1 MNSLPVAKGWLR
13 RGVKALVSFT
23 WPVLLTIVLAVIFM
37 TAIAHFFG
45 DVEQF
50 REWQKAHYNYMLA
63 WRLSLYAA
71 IGVGWY
77 RLRRTLKQRASDT
90 NLFPSGLRRCEVMA
104 IFVILLF
111 ELRRAATVA
120 GVDLP

>member
-1 MNSLPVAKGWLR
+1 MSSSPVAKGWLR
-13 RGVKALVSFT
+13 RGAKALVSFT
-23 WPVLLTIVLAVIFM
+23 WPVVLTIVLAVIFI

-45 DVEQF
+45 DIEQF

-71 IGVGWY
+71 IGLGWY

-90 NLFPSGLRRCEVMA
+90 
-104 IFVILLF
+104 
-111 ELRRAATVA
+111 
-120 GVDLP
+120 

>member
-1 MNSLPVAKGWLR
+1 MSSLPVAKEWLR
-13 RGVKALVSFT
+13 RGAKALVSFT
-23 WPVLLTIVLAVIFM
+23 WPVLLTIVLTVIFM
-37 TAIAHFFG
+37 TAIVHFFG

-71 IGVGWY
+71 IGLGWY
-77 RLRRTLKQRASDT
+77 RLRRTLKQRASDK

-120 GVDLP
+120 GVSLP

>member
-1 MNSLPVAKGWLR
+1 MIMSSLPVAKGWLR
-13 RGVKALVSFT
+13 RGAKALVSFT

-37 TAIAHFFG
+37 TAIVHFFG
-45 DVEQF
+45 DIEQF

-71 IGVGWY
+71 IGLGWY

-90 NLFPSGLRRCEVMA
+90 NLFPLGTSSLRGHGHLHHSPFRASARRHCSGS
-104 IFVILLF
+104 
-111 ELRRAATVA
+111 
-120 GVDLP
+120 